1 MKAPN
6 PRPGRTWTWVSILG
20 VVVLVGLVF
29 LVRVPQPPPAPP
41 PAAGK
46 PAVGLVDPVVIRGTM
61 LFDLTPLF
69 LPTEFNS
76 SRKDYLP
83 REPGGAFAGF
93 PFKHTFDDAEL
104 ALRLPPAVDLPE
116 SPADALVG
124 DPPGAPF
131 LGFGRGD
138 LKMEPV
144 APRGAYV
151 EITEAGSGRDVLSEA
166 VSDAHPPS
174 SAPWKPMEF
183 IAAVDAA
190 GLVGPLIVTVHSDVG
205 EVDAYFGRYLTDNL
219 RIGQRLAPGFY
230 RVCVGP

>member
-1 MKAPN
+1 MN
-6 PRPGRTWTWVSILG
+6 PQSPRSGKTWTWVSVLG
-20 VVVLVGLVF
+20 VLVLGGLTF
-29 LVRVPQPPPAPP
+29 LITVPQLPPAPTQA
-41 PAAGK
+41 PAE

-76 SRKDYLP
+76 SRKDYMP

-93 PFKHTFDDAEL
+93 PFKHTFDEVEL
-104 ALRLPPAVDLPE
+104 ALNLPTAADLPE

-144 APRGAYV
+144 APRAAYV
-151 EITEAGSGRDVLSEA
+151 EISEAGTGRDVLSEA

-183 IAAVDAA
+183 VAAVDAA
-190 GLVGPLIVTVHSDVG
+190 GLVGPLIPTVHSDVA

-230 RVCVGP
+230 RICVGP

>member
-1 MKAPN
+1 MSSAGPPSGKA
-6 PRPGRTWTWVSILG
+6 WTWAIIAG
-20 VVVLVGLVF
+20 VIALVGLTF
-29 LVRVPQPPPAPP
+29 IVRAPQLPPAPA
-41 PAAGK
+41 PAAGT
-46 PAVGLVDPVVIRGTM
+46 PTIGLVDPVVIRGTM
-61 LFDLTPLF
+61 LFDVTPLF

-76 SRKDYLP
+76 SRKDYVP
-83 REPGGAFAGF
+83 REPEGTFAGF
-93 PFKHTFDDAEL
+93 PFKRTFDDLEL
-104 ALRLPPAVDLPE
+104 ALHLPGAADVPE

-138 LKMEPV
+138 LKMEPL

-151 EITEAGSGRDVLSEA
+151 EITEAGTGRDVLSEP

-190 GLVGPLIVTVHSDVG
+190 GLVGPLILTVHSDVG
-205 EVDAYFGRYLTDNL
+205 EVDAYFGRYLTENL
-219 RIGQRLAPGFY
+219 RIGQRLSPGFY
-230 RVCVGP
+230 RICVGP